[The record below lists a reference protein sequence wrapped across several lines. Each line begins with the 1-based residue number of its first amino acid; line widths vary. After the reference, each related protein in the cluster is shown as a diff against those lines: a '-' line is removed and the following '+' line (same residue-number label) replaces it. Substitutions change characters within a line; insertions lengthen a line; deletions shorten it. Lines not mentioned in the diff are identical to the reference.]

1 MYYAQQRPEEE
12 DDAEENFQPPGDLPP
27 RVPEDKDEE
36 AASSP
41 EAETETKKTTYRRSL
56 DEKPWIPP
64 PQ

>member
-41 EAETETKKTTYRRSL
+41 EAQTETKKLHTGGV
-56 DEKPWIPP
+56 
-64 PQ
+64 